1 VATFQSVAGD
11 VGTARHR
18 ILSAIRAHGPLTR
31 AQLARAASLAPST
44 VTEVVQ
50 ALAAE
55 RTLVETEIVR
65 SEQRRTGPK
74 SRALAFEPSLSA
86 TVGVDFG
93 FRTVRA
99 LVADA
104 SGTPLADGRA
114 ELPAD
119 YGADEGLRIAR
130 QLVDEVIDRAGV
142 PRPPNAGVAVPGP
155 IDTQHQE
162 VVASSILPGW
172 AGYDSAAFES
182 ALGLPVILENDAN
195 LAALGEH
202 TYGAGRGVANTLT
215 IKFHSGIGA
224 GVILH
229 DRLVSG
235 IRGGAGE
242 IGHVEVDPQGP
253 LCRCGKRG
261 CLDTFASVPAI
272 LATLRPHRE
281 VDSVG
286 ELLALLEAGDAGAER
301 CIRDAALA
309 VGRVASTAA
318 LLLAPE
324 RIIIVGAMARAG
336 DVVTD
341 AIREVLERQA
351 IPQAHTVP
359 EVVLG
364 SLDDRHSAM
373 GAVAI
378 GLGAQGWLPEESTP
392 RRPESTP
399 RAG

>member
-1 VATFQSVAGD
+1 MATFQSVAGD

-114 ELPAD
+114 DLPAD

-182 ALGLPVILENDAN
+182 AWKNFPDAQWRN
-195 LAALGEH
+195 GRH
-202 TYGAGRGVANTLT
+202 FVAGDRGV
-215 IKFHSGIGA
+215 S
-224 GVILH
+224 
-229 DRLVSG
+229 
-235 IRGGAGE
+235 
-242 IGHVEVDPQGP
+242 QW
-253 LCRCGKRG
+253 
-261 CLDTFASVPAI
+261 TF
-272 LATLRPHRE
+272 T
-281 VDSVG
+281 G
-286 ELLALLEAGDAGAER
+286 
-301 CIRDAALA
+301 
-309 VGRVASTAA
+309 TAA
-318 LLLAPE
+318 DGTRSESDGVDLFTFKDGKILVKNVFRKNRPA
-324 RIIIVGAMARAG
+324 
-336 DVVTD
+336 
-341 AIREVLERQA
+341 
-351 IPQAHTVP
+351 
-359 EVVLG
+359 
-364 SLDDRHSAM
+364 
-373 GAVAI
+373 
-378 GLGAQGWLPEESTP
+378 LP
-392 RRPESTP
+392 
-399 RAG
+399 AA

>member
-1 VATFQSVAGD
+1 MATFQSVAGD

-104 SGTPLADGRA
+104 SGRPLADGRA
-114 ELPAD
+114 DLPAD

-142 PRPPNAGVAVPGP
+142 PRPANAGVAVPGP

-172 AGYDSAAFES
+172 AGCNSADFES

-261 CLDTFASVPAI
+261 CLDTFASIPAI

-309 VGRVASTAA
+309 VGRVVSTAA

-336 DVVTD
+336 TVVTD

-378 GLGAQGWLPEESTP
+378 GLGAQGWLPEESAP
-392 RRPESTP
+392 RRPEGTR